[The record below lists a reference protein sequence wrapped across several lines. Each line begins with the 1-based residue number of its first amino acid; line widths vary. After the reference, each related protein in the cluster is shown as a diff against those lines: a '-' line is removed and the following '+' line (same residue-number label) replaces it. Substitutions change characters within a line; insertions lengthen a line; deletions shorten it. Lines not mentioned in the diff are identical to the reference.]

1 MRAPLRC
8 GFAPL
13 ARPFPVSPRAAL
25 AADDTPML

>member
-8 GFAPL
+8 GFTPP
-13 ARPFPVSPRAAL
+13 ARPFLVSLRAAL